1 MHAIT
6 VLQEDH
12 ERILALFE
20 ELDAVGPE
28 ASGEKVR
35 LLEQFGNHLLVHVIA
50 EDNIFLPQVEDA
62 VEESKQTTS
71 EFFEQ
76 SASVLVEVSELTA
89 ASYQSHRQLTAL
101 LEEME
106 RLEPDSGRW
115 EEKYRELRDVVV
127 QQIED
132 EERLFPKAKLVLEDE
147 DFERIGDLIEHC
159 KGQVRGFAQAK
170 LASSASQSSRTRKVD
185 ANTR

>member
-12 ERILALFE
+12 KRIRALFE
-20 ELDAVGPE
+20 QLDAVGPE
-28 ASGEKVR
+28 ASGEKVSLFER
-35 LLEQFGNHLLVHVIA
+35 LGNHLLVHLVA

-76 SASVLVEVSELTA
+76 SASVLAEISDLTV
-89 ASYQSHRQLTAL
+89 ASYQNHSQLAAL
-101 LEEME
+101 LEEMGE
-106 RLEPDSGRW
+106 LEPGSGRW
-115 EEKYRELRDVVV
+115 GEKYRELRDAVG

-132 EERLFPKAKLVLEDE
+132 EEKLFPKAKAVLEDE

-170 LASSASQSSRTRKVD
+170 LASSSSQSSRTRKVD